1 MLRIELTHEE
11 TGMLHLII
19 ESYLSDLRMEIAN
32 TDSMDFREGLKERKV
47 FLKKLLQQ
55 LEVEKIAA

>member
-32 TDSMDFREGLKERKV
+32 TDSMDFRESLKEREV

-55 LEVEKIAA
+55 LEGEKIAA

>member
-1 MLRIELTHEE
+1 MLRIELTTEE
-11 TGMLHLII
+11 VGMLHLIL

-32 TDSMDFREGLKERKV
+32 TDSMDFRESLKEREV

-55 LEVEKIAA
+55 LEEGKTTF

>member
-1 MLRIELTHEE
+1 MLRIELTTEE
-11 TGMLHLII
+11 VGMLHLIL

-32 TDSMDFREGLKERKV
+32 TDSMDFRESLKEREV

-55 LEVEKIAA
+55 LEGGKTTF